1 MLDKGNA
8 GAHQQSVKDYF
19 TITLAIFLSAV
30 GVYFFKF
37 PNNFSIGGVTG
48 IAIILSNML
57 NNSISSGTIVL
68 IVNLILLVIAY
79 IFLGKSFG
87 NRTAYGSLLLSVS
100 LQLLE
105 IIVPMTGPLTD
116 EPMLELSF
124 AIILPAVGSAIL
136 FNIGSS
142 TGGTDIIAMLLRKY
156 TKIDIGLGL
165 LLTDFLLTVATFL
178 VFDLKT
184 GFLSILGLLI
194 KSTLI
199 DSVIENLNLN
209 KYFTIICKDP
219 KPIAKFITEKL
230 NRSATIFDAK
240 GAFTDQDK
248 KIILA
253 VMNRPQAVQLR
264 EFIKETDSDAFLL
277 ITNTSEII
285 GRGFRGLS

>member
-1 MLDKGNA
+1 MKAKNNINKIKEYA
-8 GAHQQSVKDYF
+8 M
-19 TITLAIFLSAV
+19 ITLGVLLV
-30 GVYFFKF
+30 VTGVYFFKF

-48 IAIILSNML
+48 IAIILSNLL

-68 IVNLILLVIAY
+68 IINIILLIFAY
-79 IFLGKSFG
+79 IFLGKRFG
-87 NRTAYGSLLLSVS
+87 NRTAYGSILLSVS

-116 EPMLELSF
+116 EPMVELSF
-124 AIILPAVGSAIL
+124 AVILPAVGSAIL

-156 TKIDIGLGL
+156 TKINIGHAL
-165 LLTDFLLTVATFL
+165 LLTDFLLTVATFF

-194 KSTLI
+194 KSTLV

-219 KPIAKFITEKL
+219 KPIANFITQKI
-230 NRSATIFDAK
+230 NRSATILDAK

-248 KIILA
+248 KIVLA
-253 VMNRPQAVQLR
+253 VMSRAQAVQLR
-264 EFIKETDSDAFLL
+264 EFIKETDPDAFLL